1 MARIT
6 SPTRKID
13 THCIRSCRRRWSAA
27 SHPWTIIMKIIKE
40 SAPPAPVSSAGLFCI
55 SYNIGIIPLANAA
68 MANIIPLFERRDN
81 HMDTA
86 VKEIIEIP
94 SSQDT
99 MSLDHLI
106 QGPNPIMANTRGVNV
121 ATDHPNITLPFNL
134 FRYMTWPKIR
144 IKQAANWTYIA
155 SAEGDQSVS
164 EYGMPSF
171 KNQE

>member
-1 MARIT
+1 
-6 SPTRKID
+6 
-13 THCIRSCRRRWSAA
+13 
-27 SHPWTIIMKIIKE
+27 
-40 SAPPAPVSSAGLFCI
+40 
-55 SYNIGIIPLANAA
+55 

-134 FRYMTWPKIR
+134 FRYMT
-144 IKQAANWTYIA
+144 
-155 SAEGDQSVS
+155 
-164 EYGMPSF
+164 
-171 KNQE
+171 